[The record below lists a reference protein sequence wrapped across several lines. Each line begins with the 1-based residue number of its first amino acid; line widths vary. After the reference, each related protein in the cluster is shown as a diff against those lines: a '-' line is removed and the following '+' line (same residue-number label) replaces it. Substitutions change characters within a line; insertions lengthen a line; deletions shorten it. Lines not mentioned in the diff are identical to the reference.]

1 MANPIVIIHGWSD
14 DFGSFR
20 KLRDF
25 LSANLGTPTR
35 ILKLGDWISLDDD
48 VGYADIAMALER
60 AWKAEKLPTAPRSVD
75 VVVHST
81 GALVV
86 REWMTRYHAPETVP
100 IQRFLQLAP
109 ANFGSHLAHKGRS
122 FIGRA
127 VKGWKTGFETGTRI
141 LRGLELASPYT
152 RALAERDLFVAPS
165 KRWYGRGR
173 ILATVLVGNTGYS
186 GIQAIA
192 NEDGSDGTVR
202 IGTANLNAALAKVVF
217 PPGPVAPQVQ
227 FRNIAG
233 AAAFAIVDGDN
244 HSDIT
249 MKDKPSKN
257 GIREELILGALKVR
271 DADFPE
277 NATDPFAWQATLDA
291 KAGAAL
297 AASDP
302 RQNTVVHLADSFGDD
317 VTDFFFEFWRSEA
330 TDKTF
335 EQRFYKDVID
345 DVHVFDGNGAWRSL
359 NLDIGK
365 FEALR
370 KDPKLG
376 FEKLLVSV
384 FASPAKTGNAKV
396 GYSTATGRDIGAWHV
411 EGRDFGKAFA
421 PHRTLFVDI
430 EIPRIVDDG
439 VFRFR
444 T

>member
-1 MANPIVIIHGWSD
+1 MANPIVIVHGWSD
-14 DFGSFR
+14 DYASFR

-25 LSANLGTPTR
+25 LSSKLGVPAT

-48 VGYADIAMALER
+48 IGYADIAQAMER
-60 AWKAEKLPTAPRSVD
+60 AWVAEGLPVKPRSVD
-75 VVVHST
+75 AVVHST

-100 IQRFLQLAP
+100 IHRFLQLAP

-152 RALAERDLFVAPS
+152 RALADRDLFVAPN
-165 KRWYGRGR
+165 KRWYGADR
-173 ILATVLVGNTGYS
+173 ILATVLVGNSGYS

-202 IGTANLNAALAKVVF
+202 IGTANLQTALVSVTF
-217 PPGPVAPQVQ
+217 PPGPVAPVVQ
-227 FRNIAG
+227 FRGTAG
-233 AAAFAIVDGDN
+233 NTAFAIVDRDN

-249 MKDKPSKN
+249 MKNGPSRS
-257 GIREELILGALKVR
+257 GLREELILGALKVR
-271 DADFPE
+271 DADFP
-277 NATDPFAWQATLDA
+277 ATASDPFAWQATLDA
-291 KAGAAL
+291 KAGSAKTSSPA
-297 AASDP
+297 
-302 RQNTVVHLADSFGDD
+302 RQNTVVHLTDDFGED
-317 VTDFFFEFWRSEA
+317 VVDFFFEFWRSGGSD
-330 TDKTF
+330 TVF

-345 DVHVFDGNGAWRSL
+345 NVHVFDGNGSWRAL
-359 NLDIGK
+359 NLDIDK

-376 FEKLLVSV
+376 FQKLLVGV
-384 FASPAKTGNAKV
+384 FASPAMKGKANV
-396 GYSTATGRDIGAWHV
+396 GYGTATDADIGAWHV
-411 EGRDFGKAFA
+411 EGRDFAKAFS

-430 EIPRIVDDG
+430 QIPRMVG
-439 VFRFR
+439 GNVFRFR
-444 T
+444 S

>member
-1 MANPIVIIHGWSD
+1 MAHPIVIIHGWSD

-25 LSANLGTPTR
+25 LAANLGVPAT

-48 VGYADIAMALER
+48 VGYADIALALER
-60 AWKAEKLPTAPRSVD
+60 AWHAEKLPTSPRSVD

-86 REWMTRYHAPETVP
+86 REWMTRFHASETVP
-100 IQRFLQLAP
+100 VHRFLQLAP

-152 RALAERDLFVAPS
+152 RALADRDLFVAPS
-165 KRWYGRGR
+165 KRWYGAGR
-173 ILATVLVGNTGYS
+173 ILATVLVGNRGYS
-186 GIQAIA
+186 GIQSIA

-202 IGTANLNAALAKVVF
+202 IGTANLQAAHVSVTF
-217 PPGPVAPQVQ
+217 PNGNEAPQVQ
-227 FRNIAG
+227 FRNSAG
-233 AAAFAIVDGDN
+233 ATAFAIVDGDN

-249 MKDKPSKN
+249 MNDKPSRN
-257 GIREELILGALKVR
+257 GVREALILAALKVK
-271 DADFPE
+271 DTDYPE
-277 NATDPFAWQATLDA
+277 GASDPFPWQATLDA
-291 KAGAAL
+291 TAGAAK
-297 AASDP
+297 ATSHR
-302 RQNTVVHLADSFGDD
+302 RQNTVVHLTDSFGDD
-317 VTDFFFEFWRSEA
+317 VTDYFFEFWRSA
-330 TDKTF
+330 TTDKTF

-345 DVHVFDGNGAWRSL
+345 DVHVYDGNGSWRAL
-359 NLDIGK
+359 NLDIGR
-365 FEALR
+365 FNALR
-370 KDPKLG
+370 SDAKLG

-384 FASPAKTGNAKV
+384 FASPARTGSAKV
-396 GYSTATGRDIGAWHV
+396 GYRSATDGDIGAWHI
-411 EGRDFGKAFA
+411 EGRDFAKAFTA
-421 PHRTLFVDI
+421 HRTLFVDI
-430 EIPRIVDDG
+430 QIPRIVDDA